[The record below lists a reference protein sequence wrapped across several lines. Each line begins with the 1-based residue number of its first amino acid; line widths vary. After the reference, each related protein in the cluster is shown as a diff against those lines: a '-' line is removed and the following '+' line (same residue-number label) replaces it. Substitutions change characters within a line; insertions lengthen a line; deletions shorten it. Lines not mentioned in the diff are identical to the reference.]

1 MKLFNRSTKRPIKSN
16 PKYEEMTLNGKLWK
30 VDKQLIDCIKAS
42 VKRDFPDHKPVFDI
56 IDVGTAN
63 ERYGELT
70 DLVTIDL
77 GDMLVTYTVVERDGF
92 YKPIAVK
99 WEYKEQ

>member
-1 MKLFNRSTKRPIKSN
+1 MKLFNRNTKRPIKSN
-16 PKYEEMTLNGKLWK
+16 PKYEELTLNGKLWK

-42 VKRDFPDHKPVFDI
+42 AKRDFPDHKPIFDI

-92 YKPIAVK
+92 YQPIAVR
-99 WEYKEQ
+99 WEYKR